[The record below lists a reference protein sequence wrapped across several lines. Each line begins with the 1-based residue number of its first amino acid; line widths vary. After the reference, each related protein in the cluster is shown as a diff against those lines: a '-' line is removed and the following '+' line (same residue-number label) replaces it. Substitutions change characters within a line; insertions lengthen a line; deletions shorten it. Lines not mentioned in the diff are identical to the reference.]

1 MHRYNNQDH
10 SMMTAIKSIRNILNG
25 ENNNIWEVNVEDDY
39 HEEVSTGRDAPIKND
54 LILKY
59 FKISSLN
66 IPAIKMKIIMIKKSV
81 IIHETSIKFH
91 NIVK

>member
-39 HEEVSTGRDAPIKND
+39 HEEVSTGRDAPIK
-54 LILKY
+54 K
-59 FKISSLN
+59 
-66 IPAIKMKIIMIKKSV
+66 
-81 IIHETSIKFH
+81 T
-91 NIVK
+91 